1 MGDQPKQKTRTGFE
15 CGLEAQE
22 LLNCVAKTPFT
33 EAKCLPLLKKLRA
46 CVEKRVSMVSS
57 LYKLTTCCCAQVQP
71 AMQDCM
77 SAHQVCCAAESH

>member
-22 LLNCVAKTPFT
+22 LLNCVANTPFN

-46 CVEKRVSMVSS
+46 CVEKKKVIDFALV
-57 LYKLTTCCCAQVQP
+57 P
-71 AMQDCM
+71 ED
-77 SAHQVCCAAESH
+77 SAPELQSQATDNTPSK

>member
-22 LLNCVAKTPFT
+22 LLNCVANTPFN

-46 CVEKRVSMVSS
+46 CVEKKVSITVQP
-57 LYKLTTCCCAQVQP
+57 LFKLTHNALHRCSQQCSTV
-71 AMQDCM
+71 
-77 SAHQVCCAAESH
+77 